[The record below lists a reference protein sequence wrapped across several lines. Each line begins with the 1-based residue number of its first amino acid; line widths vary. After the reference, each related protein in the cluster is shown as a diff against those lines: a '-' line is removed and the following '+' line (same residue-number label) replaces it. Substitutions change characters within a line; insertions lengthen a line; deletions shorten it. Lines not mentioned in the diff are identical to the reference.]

1 MAGAGLRDRGGD
13 RAVTSVQRRAQPTT
27 QAEPT
32 GRQLRRVLVGL
43 IVGDTQIG
51 VVVDAVAP
59 VAMQLAALVDLV
71 NTRLGEIGLPRLESG
86 ERGRWALCWVDGTPL
101 RPGRSLAE
109 QGVVDGAR
117 LWLRFVDDTEARAP
131 VIEHVT
137 TAVSAEL
144 KRHWPGVDAL
154 WAARV
159 GAAMVATATMV
170 VLAVLAH
177 WRYDHVGWLTTGVA
191 GGLAAVLL
199 IAALLVA
206 LRSRPG
212 YPADLLVLC
221 GALATALAAAAA
233 VPGRVGAPQLG
244 MGSAVVVAAAVLV
257 IRFTGRHVALCT
269 AAIVL
274 ATAALVAGVARM
286 LLVTSAVT
294 LLTCLLLVA
303 VLGVDRTPVL
313 ARWAAGIRLP
323 VFPSA
328 SGRWIFETRPDL
340 PSAVVVAG
348 GENPVME
355 GPESVRDVVVA
366 TDRAHSYL
374 TGLLTGFCGLLVI
387 SCVGLCDPHADRRCL
402 PLVLSGVVAAA
413 VLLQGRSYT
422 DRWQATVLAVTSV
435 TIVVGVSLRYVIGLW
450 STPALLIGCA
460 VILAVPAAGLI
471 AAVVVPQ
478 HIYTPVFRQL
488 VEWLGYALLVAV
500 FPLAFWLMN
509 VFAAIRYR

>member
-1 MAGAGLRDRGGD
+1 
-13 RAVTSVQRRAQPTT
+13 
-27 QAEPT
+27 
-32 GRQLRRVLVGL
+32 VGL

-59 VAMQLAALVDLV
+59 VAMQIAALVDLV
-71 NTRLGEIGLPRLESG
+71 NNRLGEIGLPRLEAG

-137 TAVSAEL
+137 TAVTAEL
-144 KRHWPGVDAL
+144 KKHWPGVDAL

-159 GAAMVATATMV
+159 GAAMLATATLL
-170 VLAVLAH
+170 VLAVLGR

-191 GGLAAVLL
+191 GGLGAVLL

-206 LRSRPG
+206 LRSARNRHG
-212 YPADLLVLC
+212 SDHPADLLVLC
-221 GALATALAAAAA
+221 GSLAMALAAAAA
-233 VPGRVGAPQLG
+233 VPGRVGAPHAGLG
-244 MGSAVVVAAAVLV
+244 CAVVVAAAVLI
-257 IRFTGRHVALCT
+257 IRFTGRYVALST
-269 AAIVL
+269 AVIVL
-274 ATAALVAGVARM
+274 GAAALVAAVARM
-286 LLVTSAVT
+286 VLVTSAVT
-294 LLTCLLLVA
+294 LLTCLLLGA

-328 SGRWIFETRPDL
+328 SGRWIFDTRPDL

-348 GENPVME
+348 GENPQME

-374 TGLLTGFCGLLVI
+374 NGLLAGFCGLLVI
-387 SCVGLCDPHADRRCL
+387 CCVGLCDPHTDRRWL
-402 PLVLSGVVAAA
+402 PLILAGVVAAA

-422 DRWQATVLAVTSV
+422 DRWQATVLAVAAV
-435 TIVVGVSLRYVIGLW
+435 AVVVGVSLRYVLELR
-450 STPALLIGCA
+450 STPALLIACA
-460 VILAVPAAGLI
+460 VMLAVPAAGLI
-471 AAVVVPQ
+471 AAVVVPR
-478 HIYTPVFRQL
+478 HIYTPVFRQF
-488 VEWLGYALLVAV
+488 VEWLGYALLIAV